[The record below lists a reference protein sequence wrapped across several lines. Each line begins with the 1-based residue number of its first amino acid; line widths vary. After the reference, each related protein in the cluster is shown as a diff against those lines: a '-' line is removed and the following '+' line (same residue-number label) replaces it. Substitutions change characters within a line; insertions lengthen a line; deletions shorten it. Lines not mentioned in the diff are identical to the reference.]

1 MNLCDSGHDE
11 VCFDG
16 RNCPFCAKMEEKDQE
31 ISELNSKIDTLQEQ
45 LAEAENRE

>member
-1 MNLCDSGHDE
+1 MYICGDNHEEICHE
-11 VCFDG
+11 G
-16 RNCPFCAKMEEKDQE
+16 RNCPMCAKMEETDQE

>member
-16 RNCPFCAKMEEKDQE
+16 RNCPFCAKIEDKDHE
-31 ISELNSKIDTLQEQ
+31 ISELNAKIDTLQEQ